1 MTYDYFADP
10 NCCRL
15 VMKFALI
22 QLLLNWF
29 PADHYERVKLKFRAV
44 AQNIKIRDIRMPHM
58 EIPFESRERMEQT
71 YASLVPIVQCE
82 LNNRTD
88 HPRILLPVQQMIK
101 NLRQI
106 PDIARL
112 CSTL

>member
-1 MTYDYFADP
+1 
-10 NCCRL
+10 
-15 VMKFALI
+15 MKFALI

-29 PADHYERVKLKFRAV
+29 PADHYERVKMKFKA
-44 AQNIKIRDIRMPHM
+44 AAPHIIIRGVRMPHT
-58 EIPFESRERMEQT
+58 EIPFDSREQMEQA
-71 YASLVPIVQCE
+71 YNSLVPLVQCE
-82 LNNRTD
+82 LNNRTH
-88 HPRILLPVQQMIK
+88 HPQILLPVQQMIK

>member
-1 MTYDYFADP
+1 
-10 NCCRL
+10 
-15 VMKFALI
+15 MKFALI

-29 PADHYERVKLKFRAV
+29 RPDHYERVKMKFKTV
-44 AQNIKIRDIRMPHM
+44 AAHILIRGIRMPHS

-71 YASLVPIVQCE
+71 YTSLVPLVQSE

>member
-29 PADHYERVKLKFRAV
+29 TADHYERVKLKFKV
-44 AQNIKIRDIRMPHM
+44 AAADITIRGVRMPHT

-71 YASLVPIVQCE
+71 YASLVPFVQSE

-88 HPRILLPVQQMIK
+88 HPQILLPVHHMIR